1 MTDATDRLVVDINQ
15 DGARSLAAPAS
26 VTVDRSFTVDLRNHG
41 MATHVHLHLD
51 DALSTVARLS
61 NANLYVSSEDS
72 RRVQVNVFE
81 PEDGEYEPVT
91 GRLKIAI
98 AYGQETRF
106 VDLTI
111 DLSSHEPVNVDPD
124 LATPNGGGDGAE
136 RTAARP
142 DGTAT
147 GTATD
152 VSGTAGGSSP
162 LARSRTVKLLPAV
175 LLGLVAVGLAAAAV
189 VPAGTPNLSL
199 GGLAVAAAVLAAAY
213 LLLT

>member
-1 MTDATDRLVVDINQ
+1 VTDATDRLVVDINQ

-61 NANLYVSSEDS
+61 NANLHVSSEDS

-124 LATPNGGGDGAE
+124 LATPNGGSDGDD
-136 RTAARP
+136 RTAATP
-142 DGTAT
+142 K

-162 LARSRTVKLLPAV
+162 LAWSRTVKLLPAV
-175 LLGLVAVGLAAAAV
+175 LLGLVAVGLAVAAV

>member
-1 MTDATDRLVVDINQ
+1 MTDATDRLVVDLNQ
-15 DGARSLAAPAS
+15 DGARSLAAPTS

-51 DALSTVARLS
+51 DALSKVARLS
-61 NANLYVSSEDS
+61 NANLHVSSGDS

-81 PEDGEYEPVT
+81 PEDGDYEPVT

-111 DLSSHEPVNVDPD
+111 DLSSHEPANVDPD
-124 LATPNGGGDGAE
+124 LATPSSGSGGAE
-136 RTAARP
+136 RTAGAP
-142 DGTAT
+142 K

-152 VSGTAGGSSP
+152 VSGAAGGSSP
-162 LARSRTVKLLPAV
+162 LARSRTVELLPAV